1 MSETVILASSIG
13 KRYRFG
19 ARERYGSLRASL
31 AKLFHGSKK
40 AEEET
45 FWALEDVSFEAKRGE
60 VIGIIGRNGA
70 GKSTLLKILSRITD
84 PTKGRVEIRGR
95 VGCLLEVGTGFHP
108 ELSGRDNVF
117 LNGTILGMR
126 RAEIKRHFD
135 EIVAFAE
142 VEKFIDT
149 PVKHYSSGMYLRLAF
164 AVAAHLQPEI
174 LIIDEVLAVGD
185 ARFQKKCL
193 DKMEDVSQ
201 HGRTVIF
208 VSHSMPAVT
217 RICPRTVLLDNGKV
231 LADGRSHEVVAAYLR
246 GGLGTTAE
254 RVWTE
259 KMPGDGVARLRAVR
273 VLDKSGVR
281 RDAIDIRKPVG
292 IELEYEVLVSGHVLV
307 PGFHCYT
314 DEGTCA
320 FISADTGA
328 EAQNAPKSTGIY
340 RSVGWMP
347 GNFLSEGTYII
358 HVVLST
364 MDPANVNF
372 YERDAVAFQVIDSMD
387 GDSSRG
393 RYAGPMPG
401 IVRPMLEW
409 TTETTPLRMSA
420 S

>member
-1 MSETVILASSIG
+1 MSDTVILASSIG
-13 KRYRFG
+13 KRYRIG
-19 ARERYGSLRASL
+19 AHERYGSLRASL
-31 AKLFHGSKK
+31 AKLLRGSEK
-40 AEEET
+40 AADET

-95 VGCLLEVGTGFHP
+95 IGCLLEVGTGFHP

-126 RAEIKRHFD
+126 RAEIRRHFD

-174 LIIDEVLAVGD
+174 LIVDEVLAVGD

-193 DKMEDVSQ
+193 DKMEDVSK

-208 VSHSMPAVT
+208 VSHNMPAVT
-217 RICPRTVLLDNGKV
+217 RICPRAVLLDNGKV
-231 LADGRSHEVVAAYLR
+231 LADGRSHEIVAAYLR

-254 RVWTE
+254 RVWAE

-273 VLDKSGVR
+273 VLDKSGMP

-292 IELEYEVLVSGHVLV
+292 IELEYEVLVPGHVLV

-314 DEGTCA
+314 EEGACA
-320 FISADTGA
+320 FISVDTGA
-328 EAQNAPKSTGIY
+328 EAQSAPKPTGIY

-358 HVVLST
+358 HVALAT
-364 MDPANVNF
+364 MDPTNVNF

-401 IVRPMLEW
+401 VIRPMLEW
-409 TTETTPLRMSA
+409 TTATTPRLMNA